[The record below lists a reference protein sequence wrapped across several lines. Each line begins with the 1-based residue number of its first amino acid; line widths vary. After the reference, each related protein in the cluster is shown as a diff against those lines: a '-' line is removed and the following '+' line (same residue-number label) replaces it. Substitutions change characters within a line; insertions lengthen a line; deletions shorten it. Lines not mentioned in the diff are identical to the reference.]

1 MNIPEELIYNII
13 DYSEK
18 DLLIKLRLSNKNI
31 NKYVCQNKFWYRL
44 YINSFDNKIFNIKNQ
59 FWKDNYLSL
68 SKVNKA
74 YFKLLRILSQKKIL
88 NKSEKLDYSYLDQ
101 IIWIQND
108 KILMKERN
116 KYRIKTL
123 VNNHIKL
130 GYFIAIIN
138 LINYDELYIS
148 VYFVNN
154 SENYGILYKIDF

>member
-18 DLLIKLRLSNKNI
+18 ILLIKLRLSNKNI
-31 NKYVCQNKFWYRL
+31 DKYVCQNKFWYRH
-44 YINSFDNKIFNIKNQ
+44 YINTFDNKIFNIKNQ
-59 FWKDNYLSL
+59 LWKDNYLSL
-68 SKVNKA
+68 SKVSKA
-74 YFKLLRILSQKKIL
+74 HFKLLRILSQTKIF
-88 NKSEKLDYSYLDQ
+88 NKSNKLDYSYFNQ
-101 IIWIQND
+101 ISWIQND
-108 KILMKERN
+108 KILMKDRK
-116 KYRIKTL
+116 KYRIKTV
-123 VNNHIKL
+123 VNNHITL